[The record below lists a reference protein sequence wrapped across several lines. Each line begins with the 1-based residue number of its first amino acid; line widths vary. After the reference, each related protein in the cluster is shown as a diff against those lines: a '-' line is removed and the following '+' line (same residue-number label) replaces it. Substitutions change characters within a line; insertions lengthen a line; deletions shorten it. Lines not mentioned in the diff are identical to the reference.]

1 VRITVRHAYDFGPAR
16 DAVGADLLQPEAW
29 DAARAAPGPFRLPE
43 TRAQWEA
50 LADDEELRA
59 RARDIAA
66 FAGSGP
72 LCSYGVGTALLEL
85 NIAREAPELQLICTD
100 YAPRTVERL
109 ALLFPEAKV
118 VLRDLTDPGPP
129 AAALHLMH
137 RLDAEL
143 DDDAWRAVF
152 ARLPETVLFVPN
164 VVLGIGGA
172 AREVGRRL
180 LRRGRLTNAGW
191 FRNEAALRALW
202 RDTHSERRVPVG
214 EARGYLLVPR

>member
-1 VRITVRHAYDFGPAR
+1 MRIKVRHAYDFGVAR
-16 DAVGADLLQPEAW
+16 EAVGGDLLQPRAW
-29 DAARAAPGPFRLPE
+29 DAARTAPGPFQLPE
-43 TRAQWEA
+43 TRAQWES

-66 FAGSGP
+66 FAGAGP
-72 LCSYGVGTALLEL
+72 LCSHGVGTGLLEL
-85 NIAREAPELQLICTD
+85 NIARQSPQLRLICTD

-109 ALLFPEAKV
+109 ALLFREAEV
-118 VLRDLTDPGPP
+118 VLRDLTDSDPP
-129 AAALHLMH
+129 SAALHLMH

-143 DDDAWRAVF
+143 DDDDWRSVF

-164 VVLGIGGA
+164 TILGPRGA

-202 RDTHSERRVPVG
+202 RETHVDRRVTVG
-214 EARGYLLVPR
+214 GAPAYLLTPR